1 MDRDIRNLLTKYPDR
16 DEWKELVFDLMNGN
30 YDLEQYPMEESAYI
44 ADEFADGE
52 FCERAY
58 DAAYKAKQRL
68 YKKLETVDDEDVE
81 LIFAN
86 LQAIGRYLAMK
97 MYDYGES
104 FSQKEKTL

>member
-1 MDRDIRNLLTKYPDR
+1 MDRDIQNLLTRYSDR

-30 YDLEQYPMEESAYI
+30 YDLEQYPIEESAYI
-44 ADEFADGE
+44 ADEFANGE

-68 YKKLETVDDEDVE
+68 YKKLKTVDDEDVE
-81 LIFAN
+81 LIFSN

-97 MYDYGES
+97 MYDYGEQ

>member
-1 MDRDIRNLLTKYPDR
+1 MDRDIHNLLTKSSDR

-30 YDLEQYPMEESAYI
+30 YNLEQYPMEESTYI
-44 ADEFADGE
+44 ADEFSDGA

-58 DAAYKAKQRL
+58 DTAYKAKQRL
-68 YKKLETVDDEDVE
+68 YKRLEVTEDEDME

-97 MYDYGES
+97 MYDYGEK
-104 FSQKEKTL
+104 FAQKEKTL

>member
-1 MDRDIRNLLTKYPDR
+1 MNREIENLHTKYSDR

-44 ADEFADGE
+44 ADEFTTGE

-58 DAAYKAKQRL
+58 DAAYRAKQRL

-81 LIFAN
+81 LIFSN
-86 LQAIGRYLAMK
+86 LQAIGRHLAMK
-97 MYDYGES
+97 MYDYGEK
-104 FSQKEKTL
+104 FSQKEKIL